1 MPTSK
6 AALVHSKSVMTRPP
20 GNSVSS
26 VERAMR
32 ILRVMSEGGNS
43 RLTDIAAAADLDKA
57 TALRLLEMMVRDG
70 FVARNSVNK
79 QFTLGP
85 ELMVLGAAALRRFDP
100 RPLVRPSLMRLVGQF
115 EDSVVLSMPSGIE
128 SLCIDVEEG
137 TYPIRAN
144 YLRVGSRRPLGV
156 GAGSLALL
164 AWMPEAE
171 REAALEILLSQLQ
184 RYPLINAQL
193 LHDRIAESRDKGYS
207 VLLDVV
213 VERMGGIGVPIL
225 DSEGKPVAAISI
237 AALNDRILSRESEMG
252 QALLREA
259 LICQVR
265 WAEAT
270 QVGARTEHRAAA
282 QRRPGQTSEQ
292 TQEQSKR
299 RHIG

>member
-1 MPTSK
+1 MASPDRKPPRT
-6 AALVHSKSVMTRPP
+6 KSIVTRNS
-20 GNSVSS
+20 GSSVSP

-32 ILRVMSEGGNS
+32 VLRVMSEGANA
-43 RLTDIAAAADLDKA
+43 RLTDIATAADLDKA

-70 FVARNSVNK
+70 FVMRDATTK

-100 RPLVRPSLMRLVGQF
+100 RPIVRPSLMRLVGQF
-115 EDSVVLSMPSGIE
+115 EDSAVLSLPSGIE

-164 AWMPEAE
+164 AWLPDAE
-171 REAALEILLSQLQ
+171 REAAIEILLGQLQ
-184 RYPLINAQL
+184 RYPRITAEL
-193 LHDRIAESRDKGYS
+193 LHERIAEARTKGYC

-225 DSEGKPVAAISI
+225 DPQGRPVAAISI
-237 AALNDRILSRESEMG
+237 AALNDRILSREAAMG
-252 QALLREA
+252 QSLMHEA
-259 LICQVR
+259 MQCQVR

-270 QVGARTEHRAAA
+270 RPAHRVAHRVNA
-282 QRRPGQTSEQ
+282 
-292 TQEQSKR
+292 SK
-299 RHIG
+299 